1 MADGDTRSLPAAAQ
15 AALRN
20 RAVRAV
26 LDGMTQAQAARV
38 FGVHHNAVN
47 RWVKRYRQGGWDGL
61 AERRRGRRPGDQAAL
76 SEPQQQEII
85 ALVRDATPDQLGLAG
100 FLWTREAVAELIA
113 QRYGLL
119 LARTTVGGYLR
130 GWGFSPQR
138 PQRRALEQ
146 NPGAVR
152 RWLAETYPA
161 IRAQAKRE
169 GGMVVWLDEMGI
181 RSDAAAG
188 RSWAPVGQTPVIKGT
203 GKRFRVNMISAISN
217 AGMLRFRLFTGS
229 FSGPVFIDFLRRLLR
244 DCSGRKVHLIV
255 DGHPVHRAKAVS
267 AWVGRHGERI
277 QLHFLPGYSPELN
290 PVELLNHD
298 VKANAAGRRRPRS
311 AHELRDELRVSV
323 SSPASASGLG
333 PLLQSP
339 DDSICR
345 CLMITPF
352 ACPGDTTMIL
362 DTWSP
367 PTRGTVPSI
376 VRFSASVAGFRP
388 TSVTDKTTPSR
399 SAGGQQAA
407 NTLQPTGSSRGGVPL
422 MVEKQAGAGS

>member
-1 MADGDTRSLPAAAQ
+1 MADEDTRSLPAPAQ

-26 LDGMTQAQAARV
+26 LDGMTQAEAARV

-61 AERRRGRRPGDQAAL
+61 SERRRGRRPGEQAAL
-76 SEPQQQEII
+76 AEPQQQEVI

-113 QRYGLL
+113 RHSGRW
-119 LARTTVGGYLR
+119 LARTTVGAYLR
-130 GWGFSPQR
+130 GWGFSPQK

-146 NPGAVR
+146 NPAAVR

-161 IRAQAKRE
+161 IRAQARRE
-169 GGMVVWLDEMGI
+169 GGMVLWLDEMGV

-188 RSWAPVGQTPVIKGT
+188 RSWAPIGKTPVIKGT
-203 GKRFRVNMISAISN
+203 GKRFRVNMISAVSN
-217 AGMLRFRLFTGS
+217 AGMLRFRLFVGS
-229 FSGPVFIDFLRRLLR
+229 FSGPVFIDFLGRLLR
-244 DCSGRKVHLIV
+244 DCDGRKVHLIV

-267 AWVGRHGERI
+267 AWVGRHAKRI

-311 AHELRDELRVSV
+311 AEELRDELHGYLRRRQRQPQVLIRFFDHLTTRYAA
-323 SSPASASGLG
+323 AS
-333 PLLQSP
+333 
-339 DDSICR
+339 
-345 CLMITPF
+345 
-352 ACPGDTTMIL
+352 
-362 DTWSP
+362 
-367 PTRGTVPSI
+367 
-376 VRFSASVAGFRP
+376 
-388 TSVTDKTTPSR
+388 
-399 SAGGQQAA
+399 
-407 NTLQPTGSSRGGVPL
+407 
-422 MVEKQAGAGS
+422 